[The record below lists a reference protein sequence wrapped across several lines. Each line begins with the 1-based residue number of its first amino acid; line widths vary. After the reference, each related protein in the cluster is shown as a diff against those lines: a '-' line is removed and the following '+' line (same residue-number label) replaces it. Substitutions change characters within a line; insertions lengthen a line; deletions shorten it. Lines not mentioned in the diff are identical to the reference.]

1 MRLQRTEQEEMRY
14 KRRVIRWSG
23 TTVWL
28 ATLWGLWFVFN
39 LSYML
44 IRSLGDD
51 IRTPISVEHIDGA
64 LSRGETAT
72 YFLQSQIFE
81 RDTYWLDYFA
91 FLMHGLWF
99 GVPFAFGL
107 VLMIY
112 RRDQL
117 LAYLGWTIALFHLA
131 ALIFLLMPV
140 RPPWMEPDIVR
151 VLDARNFY
159 GGQTSIDNN
168 PYAAIPS
175 LHAALPALTAMYF
188 FLNGSERL
196 RFYAWLATI
205 YTAAVSFAIVYLGE
219 HWVVDV
225 LAGYAVAGVTAVI
238 FTSTWSKRMAAAI
251 PGDPVGRLQ
260 RLNAVLTRSGPAIP
274 GPKPVAIPADFPPER
289 RAA

>member
-1 MRLQRTEQEEMRY
+1 MGYQ
-14 KRRVIRWSG
+14 RRVLRWSG

-28 ATLWGLWFVFN
+28 ITLWTFWFISN
-39 LSYML
+39 LSYMA
-44 IRSLGDD
+44 IRSMGDNLS
-51 IRTPISVEHIDGA
+51 TPVSVEHIDGA
-64 LSRGETAT
+64 LSNGETAT
-72 YFLQSQIFE
+72 YFLQSQVFAK
-81 RDTYWLDYFA
+81 DTYWLDYFA

-99 GVPFAFGL
+99 GVPFAFGM

-117 LAYLGWTIALFHLA
+117 AAYLAWTIVLFHLA
-131 ALIFLLMPV
+131 ALIFLLVPV
-140 RPPWMEPDIVR
+140 RPPWMEPGIVR

-175 LHAALPALTAMYF
+175 LHAALPALTAMYL
-188 FLNGSERL
+188 FLKGGKRL
-196 RFYAWLATI
+196 RFYAWLAAI

-238 FTSTWSKRMAAAI
+238 FTGSWSKRMAAAV
-251 PGDPVGRLQ
+251 PGDPVGRLE
-260 RLNAVLTRSGPAIP
+260 RLNATLTRNGPGIP
-274 GPKPVAIPADFPPER
+274 VLKPQEPPSEAPPER